1 MVVLV
6 TGSNGQ
12 LGQSLQFVAN
22 NYPEINF
29 IFCDSA
35 TLNITDLDNCESIF
49 EKHKPNFCINT
60 AAYTAVDKAET
71 ETEKAHLINVVGARN
86 LAETCKKFDSVLIHI
101 STDFVF
107 DGTSKIPYLET
118 DSTNPTGVY
127 GQTKLDGEKA
137 IQETFDDYFI
147 IRTSWVYSQFGNN
160 FMKTMLRLAADRDS
174 LSVVN
179 DQVGTPTNA
188 VDLAEVLVKLVI
200 SDKLLV
206 LSDKIRVNSLASQD
220 TTSLLQPPTPNL
232 QPNFGIYNF
241 SNQGQCSWYE
251 FAAEI
256 FRQNN
261 VKIDLKPIPSSQFPT
276 PAKRPSYSV
285 LDKSKIENLLE
296 IKIITWQ
303 ESLKTVVFSVIT
315 ENKP

>member
-6 TGSNGQ
+6 TGGNGQ
-12 LGQSLQFVAN
+12 LGQSLQFVAK
-22 NYPEINF
+22 NYPDINF
-29 IFCDSA
+29 VFCDSA

-49 EKHKPNFCINT
+49 EKYKPDFCVNT

-71 ETEKAHLINVVGARN
+71 EIEKAYLINVVGARN
-86 LAETCKKFDSVLIHI
+86 LAETCKKYSSTLIHV

-107 DGTSKIPYLET
+107 DGTSTKPYLET

-174 LSVVN
+174 LSVVD
-179 DQVGTPTNA
+179 DQIGTPTNA
-188 VDLAEVLVKLVI
+188 VDLADVLI
-200 SDKLLV
+200 
-206 LSDKIRVNSLASQD
+206 KIILKDQRSKIVNQQSLI
-220 TTSLLQPPTPNL
+220 L
-232 QPNFGIYNF
+232 NF

-285 LDKSKIENLLE
+285 LNKSKIENLLE
-296 IKIITWQ
+296 IKIKSWQ
-303 ESLKTVVFSVIT
+303 ESLQTVVFSVIT

>member
-12 LGQSLQFVAN
+12 LGQSLQFVAA
-22 NYPEINF
+22 NYPEVNF
-29 IFCDSA
+29 VFCDSSI
-35 TLNITDLDNCESIF
+35 LNITDLDNCESVF

-71 ETEKAHLINVVGARN
+71 ETEKAYSINVAGARN
-86 LAETCKKFDSVLIHI
+86 LAETCKKYSSILIHV

-107 DGTSKIPYLET
+107 DGTSTVAYLET
-118 DSTNPTGVY
+118 DIPNPTGVY
-127 GQTKLDGEKA
+127 GQTKLVGEKA

-160 FMKTMLRLAADRDS
+160 FMKTMLRLASERDS

-188 VDLAEVLVKLVI
+188 VDLADVLVKLVI
-200 SDKLLV
+200 SDKI
-206 LSDKIRVNSLASQD
+206 KVNSLASQD
-220 TTSLLQPPTPNL
+220 TTSLLQPPTYNL

-256 FRQNN
+256 FKQSNIS
-261 VKIDLKPIPSSQFPT
+261 IDLKPIPSSQFPT
-276 PAKRPSYSV
+276 PAKRPSFSV
-285 LDKSKIENLLE
+285 LDKSKIENLLNIE
-296 IKIITWQ
+296 IKSWE
-303 ESLKTVVFSVIT
+303 ESLKTIINTS
-315 ENKP
+315 NS

>member
-6 TGSNGQ
+6 TGANGQ
-12 LGQSLQFVAN
+12 LGQSLQFVAK
-22 NYPEINF
+22 NYPDVNF
-29 IFCDSA
+29 VFCDSA

-71 ETEKAHLINVVGARN
+71 EIEKAYLINVVGARN

-127 GQTKLDGEKA
+127 GQTKLDGEKV

-188 VDLAEVLVKLVI
+188 VDLADVLVKLVI
-200 SDKLLV
+200 SDK
-206 LSDKIRVNSLASQD
+206 IRVNILASQD
-220 TTSLLQPPTPNL
+220 TTHNL
-232 QPNFGIYNF
+232 IPQFGIYNF
-241 SNQGQCSWYE
+241 SNQGECSWYE

-276 PAKRPSYSV
+276 PAKRPSFSV
-285 LDKSKIENLLE
+285 LDKSKIKNLLE
-296 IKIITWQ
+296 IKIKTWQ